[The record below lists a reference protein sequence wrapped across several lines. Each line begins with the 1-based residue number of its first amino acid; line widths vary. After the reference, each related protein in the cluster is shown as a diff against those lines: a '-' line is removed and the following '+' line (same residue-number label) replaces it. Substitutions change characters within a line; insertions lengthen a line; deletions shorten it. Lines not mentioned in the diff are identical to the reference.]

1 MHQDAIRVA
10 IERIT
15 QDGVRGIFVPFG
27 ITRRSGRCDPT
38 FARLA
43 SMLYHRASLEG
54 GVRDSELMWISH
66 VLVDMR
72 AGGMDPGPSADT
84 NSPIC

>member
-1 MHQDAIRVA
+1 V
-10 IERIT
+10 
-15 QDGVRGIFVPFG
+15 
-27 ITRRSGRCDPT
+27 TRT

-54 GVRDSELMWISH
+54 GVRDLELMWISH